1 MTSLQF
7 DLGPTL
13 KTLNLSL
20 LRFIERYGLQNH
32 THYLVGEG
40 LMQLANENAHFT
52 YKYFNL
58 SKIHFNPIITISL
71 LGSKYSSRK
80 YPFSSFFKEKRER
93 EREMLFSLP
102 FLTNYK

>member
-20 LRFIERYGLQNH
+20 LQFIEQSGLQNH

-40 LMQLANENAHFT
+40 LMQLANEM
-52 YKYFNL
+52 
-58 SKIHFNPIITISL
+58 PIL
-71 LGSKYSSRK
+71 H
-80 YPFSSFFKEKRER
+80 
-93 EREMLFSLP
+93 
-102 FLTNYK
+102 TNILI